1 MEFIKVKPISKNKHW
16 RISKVL
22 GQDFAEIAGVQLK
35 EQAEKQIEEVMPEEK
50 ENKQSL
56 PSGGGEQVIVDSEQT
71 EEIKEKASNLK
82 DGTDPR
88 MVLSKSVNN
97 IISSLIFNKRC
108 SLEPEFADTMSRM
121 NEFFKYNIILSNT
134 YIQKFFWYVLF
145 RKFGLPIR
153 I

>member
-1 MEFIKVKPISKNKHW
+1 MVGRVVSNKMQKSAVVLLEFSVKHPLYQKAFKRSKKYLVDDHIGVSIGDIVEFIKVKPISKNKHW

-71 EEIKEKASNLK
+71 EEIKEKPKRAEQ
-82 DGTDPR
+82 
-88 MVLSKSVNN
+88 
-97 IISSLIFNKRC
+97 SSRLRTKK
-108 SLEPEFADTMSRM
+108 E
-121 NEFFKYNIILSNT
+121 K
-134 YIQKFFWYVLF
+134 K
-145 RKFGLPIR
+145 
-153 I
+153 